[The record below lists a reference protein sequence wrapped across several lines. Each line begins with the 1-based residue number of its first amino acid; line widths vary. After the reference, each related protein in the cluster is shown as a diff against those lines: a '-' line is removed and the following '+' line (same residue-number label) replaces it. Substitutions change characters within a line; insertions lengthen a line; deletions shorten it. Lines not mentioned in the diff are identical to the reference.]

1 MIIPILIAV
10 VVAAASV
17 VVLMLIRTIKKQGA
31 GSSVDEKIKKK
42 GKSSII
48 KEAERKLAHDPHN
61 VAALENLG
69 DVYYTDKNWEKTW
82 DIYKTLYDISAVH
95 TEINIAKSALRMGIA
110 AFYTQKKQEA
120 LNALMISVKKDPDS
134 YEANYFLGRALYEN
148 GTYDKALICFKK
160 TKILRPE
167 TNDANEFIAF
177 SLFKLQ
183 KYRESLPFLKK
194 VLEEQPNNKEILFD
208 MAVAMSE
215 TGMGD
220 KALKVF
226 MHLRPDPVFGAQS
239 CIEAGRVHERSRD
252 YAAAIQDYEIGMK
265 LVGVPEQ
272 NALLIKYRCANCYI
286 QNKDISKGLALLK
299 QIQVL
304 KSGYKDVDSLVIRYS
319 ELNQN
324 KNLQVYLLSGTSDFV
339 ALCRR
344 FMAAY
349 RKDAFVKVEDV
360 QVASECVEFICEV
373 ESSKWSAKELYRFYR
388 TQTAIGD
395 IYIRD
400 FHSKI
405 RDSKCD
411 NGVCVTMGCFS
422 ESCHK
427 FSEGRPI
434 DLVEKDELCKILKK
448 INLLG

>member
-1 MIIPILIAV
+1 M
-10 VVAAASV
+10 
-17 VVLMLIRTIKKQGA
+17 
-31 GSSVDEKIKKK
+31 
-42 GKSSII
+42 
-48 KEAERKLAHDPHN
+48 
-61 VAALENLG
+61 
-69 DVYYTDKNWEKTW
+69 
-82 DIYKTLYDISAVH
+82 
-95 TEINIAKSALRMGIA
+95 
-110 AFYTQKKQEA
+110 
-120 LNALMISVKKDPDS
+120 
-134 YEANYFLGRALYEN
+134 
-148 GTYDKALICFKK
+148 
-160 TKILRPE
+160 
-167 TNDANEFIAF
+167 
-177 SLFKLQ
+177 
-183 KYRESLPFLKK
+183 
-194 VLEEQPNNKEILFD
+194 
-208 MAVAMSE
+208 
-215 TGMGD
+215 
-220 KALKVF
+220 
-226 MHLRPDPVFGAQS
+226 
-239 CIEAGRVHERSRD
+239 
-252 YAAAIQDYEIGMK
+252 
-265 LVGVPEQ
+265 
-272 NALLIKYRCANCYI
+272 
-286 QNKDISKGLALLK
+286 LK

-324 KNLQVYLLSGTSDFV
+324 KNLQVYLLAGTSDFV